1 MLKFVKNISGDSMKH
16 TVDLQKYNLRTD
28 LAIEKVKENEIKIK
42 RNKYK
47 DIIIETIN
55 ICKKESIKYDKKP
68 GKYTTI
74 TFKDTTDHDNQS
86 NLEYVLIQELKKYIK
101 VKKDELVLVIG
112 LGNILSTPDSLGPK
126 VIDNI
131 MVTNHLYE
139 LNMCDPNYQKVAAIA
154 PSVTG
159 KTGIET
165 FDQIKS
171 IVEIIKPKLII
182 AIDSLAASSV
192 TRVNKTIQITN
203 TGINPG
209 SGIGNMR
216 KEISYDTLG
225 IPVIAIGIPTVVDAT
240 SIVFDTLNYMLKK
253 YSFSKNNI
261 HNKKYLLTYNN
272 INYLDLDV
280 KIKEED
286 KQILL
291 GLVGK
296 LDNEELKKLIY
307 EVLTPIGYN
316 LMVTT
321 KEIDY
326 IIDVFVSIFSDCLNN
341 IFNS

>member
-1 MLKFVKNISGDSMKH
+1 MKH

-28 LAIEKVKENEIKIK
+28 LTIEKLEQNKITNSKIK
-42 RNKYK
+42 KSKYK
-47 DIIIETIN
+47 DIIIETVNIN
-55 ICKKESIKYDKKP
+55 ANDGKIIDKKE
-68 GKYTTI
+68 GLYTTI
-74 TFKDTTDHDNQS
+74 TFNDTTDSDNRK
-86 NLEYVLIQELKKYIK
+86 NLEHVLVRELKQYININR
-101 VKKDELVLVIG
+101 DDLVLVVG

-126 VIDNI
+126 VIDKI

-139 LNMCDPNYQKVAAIA
+139 LNICDSNYQRVAAIA

-171 IVEIIKPKLII
+171 IVDKIKPKLVI

-192 TRVNKTIQITN
+192 SRVNKTIQITN

-209 SGIGNMR
+209 SGIGNFR
-216 KEISYDTLG
+216 KEISYETIK

-261 HNKKYLLTYNN
+261 NNKKYLLTYNN
-272 INYLDLDV
+272 INYLNKDT
-280 KIKEED
+280 KIDTKD
-286 KQILL
+286 KQMLL

-296 LDNEELKKLIY
+296 LSNEELKKLIY
-307 EVLTPIGYN
+307 EVLSPIGYN
-316 LMVTT
+316 LMVTV
-321 KEIDY
+321 KEIDF
-326 IIDVFVSIFSDCLNN
+326 IIDTFATVLGNSINKIFS
-341 IFNS
+341 S